1 MWNTSCVSGCVFS
14 VLEEMTI
21 LVEKL
26 TASILRVEERTGLGS
41 EYVNTH
47 TEEMADANHKIGL
60 WMWDT
65 RDNVWTFVSKK

>member
-1 MWNTSCVSGCVFS
+1 
-14 VLEEMTI
+14 MTI

-26 TASILRVEERTGLGS
+26 TASILKVEERTGLGS

-47 TEEMADANHKIGL
+47 IEEVADANLRIGL

-65 RDNVWTFVSKK
+65 KDNVWTFVSNK